1 MFSEVKVTKLFYM
14 TNDFCK
20 KFALQ
25 QEKYMVEDRKC
36 KHRNKQNRMNDAE
49 IMVILILLHS

>member
-1 MFSEVKVTKLFYM
+1 MFSEVKVTELYCM
-14 TNDFCK
+14 ANDFCK
-20 KFALQ
+20 EFALQ
-25 QEKYMVEDRKC
+25 QEKYTVEDRKC